1 MKAHKPKSPILM
13 VKHNP
18 SGVLIVLDVGPHL
31 FREEGGHREVV
42 HGGQNCMCSRLSGL
56 HVSEK
61 LNFAQN

>member
-1 MKAHKPKSPILM
+1 MKAHKPKSTILM

-18 SGVLIVLDVGPHL
+18 TGVLIVLDVGPHL

-56 HVSEK
+56 HV
-61 LNFAQN
+61 Q